1 MSNWT
6 EERVAQLVGIV
17 GSESPVTQVTVEK
30 AAEALEVS
38 NRSVSAKLRK
48 MEFDVEKVSARA
60 KTFTDAEAEALVEFV
75 TDNANT
81 FTYAEVAEKFA
92 GDFTTR
98 QIQGKILSL
107 ELTDL
112 IVKTPPKESTKTYSD
127 AEEVKF
133 IELATAGKYL
143 EDIADAL
150 NRPLASVRG
159 KALSLSRIH
168 GIDIPKQRESHAAVK
183 VDALNELGDI
193 SKLTVKEIAEA
204 IGKTERGVKTMI
216 THRGLECDDYKAKAK
231 KEDKDA

>member
-6 EERVAQLVGIV
+6 DERVATLVEIV
-17 GSESPVTQVTVEK
+17 DGESPVSQATVEK

-48 MEFDVEKVSARA
+48 MDVEVDKVSARA
-60 KTFTDAEAEALVEFV
+60 KTFTDDQAADLVEFV

-133 IELATAGKYL
+133 IELATSGAFL

-183 VDALNELGDI
+183 VDALTELGDI

-204 IGKTERGVKTMI
+204 IEKTERGVKTMI
-216 THRGLECDDYKAKAK
+216 THRGLECADYKARPK